1 MTATTNS
8 PPSYDDLNRIKW
20 RIFYKDKE
28 GTLVGKSR
36 YRLSKPDIALDPE
49 DVDKDE
55 EGYLIQPVFNSITH
69 VTVRDVVAMETVS
82 TEEAAAGT
90 AEKGNLTEGTD
101 YPSKAFKIQ
110 YVDASQMVIRSKPL
124 LEAIQAVVTYHPG

>member
-36 YRLSKPDIALDPE
+36 YRLSKPDIAPDPEE

-55 EGYLIQPVFNSITH
+55 EGYLI
-69 VTVRDVVAMETVS
+69 
-82 TEEAAAGT
+82 
-90 AEKGNLTEGTD
+90 
-101 YPSKAFKIQ
+101 
-110 YVDASQMVIRSKPL
+110 
-124 LEAIQAVVTYHPG
+124 